1 MTNEIKF
8 INNAIDIANHIE
20 SLYNEL
26 DYEGYDFFNIYHDVL
41 KLQMDGAWFEVQE
54 LENYIDNP
62 TKKYGDI
69 TGKDCAKICIK
80 NLKNTL
86 VYAKAVIKLQQQ
98 TKDLPTRIFG

>member
-1 MTNEIKF
+1 MTKLLE
-8 INNAIDIANHIE
+8 NAIDIANHIE

-26 DYEGYDFFNIYHDVL
+26 DYEGYCFFKIYHDNL
-41 KLQMDGAWFEVQE
+41 KLQMDCSWCEVQE
-54 LENYIDNP
+54 LENYINNP

-98 TKDLPTRIFG
+98 TKDLPTCIFG